1 MKTIDDLTTEL
12 CTAYETLKDDRE
24 YVAQASE
31 LANLAGKIINA
42 QKVQLDYAYANGVK
56 PNIKFLGQCTT

>member
-1 MKTIDDLTTEL
+1 MNTIADLTTEL
-12 CTAYETLKDDRE
+12 CAAYDTLKDDRE

-42 QKVQLDYAYANGVK
+42 QKVQLDYADANGVK
-56 PNIKFLGQCTT
+56 PTIKFLD